1 MTSKPLHIFDRLSSR
16 SSTAPVRL
24 VSHQD
29 MSTLKAFRKELGPLL
44 KPLDPETRLIAI
56 EICFAHKTLGI
67 FKANQTVEQQQKKLR
82 IAALGA
88 IRDLKRLSKTLPPL
102 KSQVESLCDPI
113 RIAHTPT
120 TLFDL
125 LPPPVPSTPAV
136 EYFQRQS
143 ARDPAQV
150 YLDFSGAIALFQSS
164 VDTGIA
170 DINKYVAGMRRAW
183 KYPVQ
188 LFWKSGC
195 LEYTLM
201 RLFKERAR
209 PKINIGEAQELT
221 AKILIR
227 LDKGVHTAD
236 GVRIAAKRIQ
246 TLPENRHLREACD
259 IFVTHRFKFPHSH

>member
-1 MTSKPLHIFDRLSSR
+1 
-16 SSTAPVRL
+16 
-24 VSHQD
+24 
-29 MSTLKAFRKELGPLL
+29 MSTLETFRDELEPLL
-44 KPLDPETRLIAI
+44 KPLDPETRLTAI
-56 EICFAHKTLGI
+56 EVCFSYKTLGI
-67 FKANQTVEQQQKKLR
+67 FKADQTVEQQQKRLR
-82 IAALGA
+82 MAALGA
-88 IRDLKRLSKTLPPL
+88 IRDLKRLRKTLPPL
-102 KSQVESLCDPI
+102 KNQVESICDLI

-125 LPPPVPSTPAV
+125 LPPTVPSSPAV
-136 EYFQRQS
+136 EYFQPQS
-143 ARDPAQV
+143 ARDPAQA

-170 DINKYVAGMRRAW
+170 DINKYIAGIRRAW
-183 KYPVQ
+183 KHPVQ

-201 RLFKERAR
+201 RLLKERSR

-236 GVRIAAKRIQ
+236 GVRVAAKRIQ
-246 TLPENRHLREACD
+246 TLPENRHLRDACD
-259 IFVTHRFKFPHSH
+259 TFVNHRFKFLHRP

>member
-1 MTSKPLHIFDRLSSR
+1 
-16 SSTAPVRL
+16 
-24 VSHQD
+24 
-29 MSTLKAFRKELGPLL
+29 
-44 KPLDPETRLIAI
+44 
-56 EICFAHKTLGI
+56 
-67 FKANQTVEQQQKKLR
+67 
-82 IAALGA
+82 
-88 IRDLKRLSKTLPPL
+88 LSKNLPAL

-113 RIAHTPT
+113 RIAHIPT

-125 LPPPVPSTPAV
+125 LPPTAPSAPAV
-136 EYFQRQS
+136 EHFRWQS
-143 ARDPAQV
+143 VRDPAQA

-170 DINKYVAGMRRAW
+170 DLNKYIGGMRRAW

-201 RLFKERAR
+201 RLFKECA

-246 TLPENRHLREACD
+246 TLPENRHLRAACD
-259 IFVTHRFKFPHSH
+259 TFVTHRFKFPHRP

>member
-1 MTSKPLHIFDRLSSR
+1 MS
-16 SSTAPVRL
+16 L
-24 VSHQD
+24 VSHQE
-29 MSTLKAFRKELGPLL
+29 MSTLKAFRNELEPLL
-44 KPLDPETRLIAI
+44 KPLDPETRLTAI
-56 EICFAHKTLGI
+56 EVCFGYKMLRI
-67 FKANQTVEQQQKKLR
+67 FKADPAVLQQQGKLR
-82 IAALGA
+82 IAALDA
-88 IRDLKRLSKTLPPL
+88 IRGLKRLSKNLAAL

-125 LPPPVPSTPAV
+125 LPPTGPSTPAV
-136 EYFQRQS
+136 EYFQRKS
-143 ARDPAQV
+143 AHDPAQA

-170 DINKYVAGMRRAW
+170 DINKYIVGMRRAW

-201 RLFKERAR
+201 RLFKERA

-221 AKILIR
+221 AKIMTR
-227 LDKGVHTAD
+227 LDGGVRTPD
-236 GVRIAAKRIQ
+236 SVRIAAKRIQ
-246 TLPENRHLREACD
+246 TLPETRHLREACD
-259 IFVTHRFKFPHSH
+259 IFVTRRFKFPHRP